1 MQVSSVNT
9 ATGSATSSVQPRTQ
23 EADTRQADAARA
35 AAEAERA
42 RSEQQA
48 PPAPPPKP
56 VVNAEGQKTGQI
68 ISVTA

>member
-48 PPAPPPKP
+48 PPPKP